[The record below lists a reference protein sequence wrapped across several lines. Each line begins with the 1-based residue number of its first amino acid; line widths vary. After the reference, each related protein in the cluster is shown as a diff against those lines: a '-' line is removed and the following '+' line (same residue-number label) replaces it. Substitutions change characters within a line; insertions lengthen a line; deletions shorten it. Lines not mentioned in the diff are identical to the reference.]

1 MNLQQANQLL
11 QNNEYTCIILKN
23 DTIIYTSSYKGVRPL
38 LLFLNESISL
48 KNSDN
53 LILIDRIIGRA
64 ALLLAAKCRISK
76 IFTPVISMEA
86 LEIAKLHNIECEAS
100 AVVPYI
106 LNNMKNGKCPIE
118 CSVSKTVDLNEALS
132 NIKNTIAALT
142 KKADA

>member
-11 QNNEYTCIILKN
+11 QNNEYTCVILKN

-48 KNSDN
+48 KNDDK

-64 ALLLAAKCRISK
+64 ALLLAAKCRINK

-86 LEIAKLHNIECEAS
+86 FEVAKLHNIECEAS

-132 NIKNTIAALT
+132 NIKSTIAALT